1 MANNTNAYIKTSAGN
16 ISLVEGSRCSLNFGI
31 ADIRDVG
38 SRGGTFSKQLVA
50 VWDDDNHRIF
60 GQLFDINGTDFD
72 FDPNQR
78 VECEVIQNG
87 LTIVDSAFL
96 QLIEINEEQHTSQTQ
111 QIGSYSIL
119 VKSAQRDLF
128 TKMGAQ
134 ELTDLDFTYLN
145 HTYNAANVVSSF
157 THTSADGYVYPMAI
171 NDDNNFLLTDFRPA
185 IYVNEYFKQI
195 HATNGFSFE
204 VRDFPTFDKLV
215 IPFASDT
222 PAIDNT
228 DFLVE
233 ATKSSFASDLGT
245 IAGVT
250 EIADN
255 ESLFNPTTGVYDV
268 PVYLTGGQ
276 AININVSIDCDFVLD
291 NTSGADAYLVDITNS
306 GFDRS
311 VRYKGFFRV
320 YKNGTLYNSGNFI
333 GPNSF
338 GNNQGV
344 EFFESDTPIASG
356 DTIIYSDNSEV
367 NIPVGNVLP
376 TDTLTFEID
385 SSVTTGNISPPFM
398 VWKDA
403 VSSTANNVTVNTR
416 IDINDVTVRA
426 ELTANSIGFG
436 FEQDMNNF
444 VPPKIKQKDF
454 VKAVCNMAQL
464 WAYPDE
470 DNPNKIIYQPR
481 DEYLDDGERKNW
493 THKLAKDK
501 NQLQKFL
508 SNTQKKR
515 KIFTYKEDKDVYN
528 VQFKDATNEVYGQA
542 EFIFDTEFRQDVD
555 KLELLFSPTPMT
567 EISIGAVVPTFVG
580 TAPNNNIRILIHN
593 GTAICNSYNI
603 FDYATTGQTGLT
615 DYPIVSH
622 FDDPYNPT
630 VDINFAVCDYYYY
643 QGVTLTNNNLF
654 NLYWRRTMAQLNKG
668 KMLTAMFDLSVADI
682 ADLKLNDTIY
692 VRNAYWYINK
702 VIDYDANGNSLTKVE
717 LLSADDE
724 RPPFRIKPFVP
735 SIPSGTDNPIK
746 GLIDDLYVHNNVN
759 FSDGSVS
766 IKGKG
771 NVINQNV
778 KAIVIGKD
786 GVIQEDGYYL
796 NGEKVGEASDE
807 IVNNLKSS
815 VNIDSDYTIDPTA
828 ADVFYL
834 VRPSLTIT
842 LPDADT
848 YTNRRI
854 YIKDVNQGSQTITVA
869 AGNIDTQTSVN
880 LTNNDSLTLHAKGG
894 KWNIL

>member
-38 SRGGTFSKQLVA
+38 SRGGTFSKQLNA

-60 GQLFDINGTDFD
+60 GQLFDVNGTTFDFD
-72 FDPNQR
+72 FNRR
-78 VECEVIQNG
+78 VECEILQNG
-87 LTIVDSAFL
+87 IVIVDNAYL
-96 QLIEINEEQHTSQTQ
+96 QLIEINEEQHTAQDQ
-111 QIGSYSIL
+111 AQGSYSIL

-145 HTYNAANVVSSF
+145 HTYNAANVVASF
-157 THTSADGYVYPMAI
+157 THTVADGYVYPMAI
-171 NDDNNFLLTDFRPA
+171 NDDNTFLLTDFRPA

-233 ATKSSFASDLGT
+233 AVKSSFSSDGGT
-245 IAGVT
+245 LTSWTEVT
-250 EIADN
+250 DN
-255 ESLFNPTTGVYDV
+255 ENLFNPTTGVYDV
-268 PVYLTGGQ
+268 PVYLSGGQ
-276 AININVSIDCDFVLD
+276 AININVAIDCDFILD

-320 YKNGTLYNSGNFI
+320 YKNGALYNSGNFVF
-333 GPNSF
+333 PNS
-338 GNNQGV
+338 GGV
-344 EFFESDTPIASG
+344 EFFESDTPISNG
-356 DTIIYSDNSEV
+356 DNTIYSDTSTI

-385 SSVTTGNISPPFM
+385 SEVTTGNNTPPFM

-444 VPPKIKQKDF
+444 VPPKIKQKEF

-481 DEYLDDGERKNW
+481 DAYLDEGTQKDWSE
-493 THKLAKDK
+493 KLAKDK
-501 NQLQKFL
+501 NQLVRFL
-508 SNTQKKR
+508 PEIASKR

-528 VQFKDATNEVYGQA
+528 VQYKDATNEVYGQA
-542 EFIFDTEFRQDVD
+542 EFIYDTEFQQKVD
-555 KLELLFSPTPMT
+555 KLELVFSPTPMT
-567 EISIGAVVPTFVG
+567 EISINAVVPSFVG

-593 GTAICNSYNI
+593 GTAICNTYDI
-603 FDYATTGQTGLT
+603 FDFATTGETGLT
-615 DYPIVSH
+615 DYPVVSH

-630 VDINFAVCDYYYY
+630 IDINFAVCDYYYY
-643 QGVTLTNNNLF
+643 QGITLTNNNLF
-654 NLYWRRTMAQLNKG
+654 NLYWRRTMYQLNKG

-682 ADLKLNDTIY
+682 ADLKLNDKIY
-692 VRNAYWYINK
+692 CRNAFWNINRI
-702 VIDYDANGNSLTKVE
+702 IDFDANGNSLTKVE
-717 LLSADDE
+717 LLSIDDE
-724 RPPFRIKPFVP
+724 LPVFQRKKF
-735 SIPSGTDNPIK
+735 IPSLPNGTDNPIK
-746 GLIDDLYVHNNVN
+746 GLLSELYVHNNVN
-759 FSDGSVS
+759 FSDGQVT

-778 KAIVIGKD
+778 KAIVIGSD

-815 VNIDSDYTIDPTA
+815 VNIDSDYTIDPTT

-834 VRPSLTIT
+834 VAATLTIT
-842 LPDADT
+842 LPDADA

-854 YIKDVNQGSQTITVA
+854 YIKDVNQGGQTITVA